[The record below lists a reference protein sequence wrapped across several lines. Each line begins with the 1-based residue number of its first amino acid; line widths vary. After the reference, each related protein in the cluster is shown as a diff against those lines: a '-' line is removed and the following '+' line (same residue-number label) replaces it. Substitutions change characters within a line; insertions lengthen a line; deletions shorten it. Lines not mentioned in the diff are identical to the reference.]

1 MNNKHFNQS
10 EEIKHNE
17 KYKDALFR
25 YLCNEEQEA
34 SKLYQAITGKYIP
47 PENIEL
53 ENLDSLVISD
63 WYNDVSFKTKDN
75 HVIILCEQQSTK
87 CSNMTLRCLV
97 YYTNLIRKLYE
108 ENRDGFKDKLYRSTI
123 LKIPKPEFYIL
134 YIGKEKIKCEELFTE
149 HNAGY
154 ENING
159 FTNDIFLQI
168 RVKNID
174 IHYNKLTETQKR
186 ASHTLAGYSYIIQ
199 QYDIHEKELK
209 NSISDDNVRKNKAML
224 MAIEDCRN
232 VGYLLDYLDRKEF
245 KVMLEKEYTMAD
257 YIASL
262 KEDMKKQAENI
273 RKQAL
278 EEGMEEGIK
287 EGIKEGI
294 EEGMEREREYS
305 IKNLIISY
313 KEDDFNREK
322 IAIKIIKL
330 YHVTSEMA
338 EEYLKKYFD

>member
-123 LKIPKPEFYIL
+123 LKVPKPEFYIL

-174 IHYNKLTETQKR
+174 IHYNKLTENQKR

-232 VGYLLDYLDRKEF
+232 AGYLLDYLDREEF

-278 EEGMEEGIK
+278 EEGME

-330 YHVTSEMA
+330 YHVTSEIA